1 MAATAV
7 RRRLSREES
16 RTQTRERLLRAAAR
30 VFLRRG
36 FHRASVEEVAETAGF
51 STGAVYSNFSGK
63 EELLLALWDERERE
77 EEEAVVEI
85 LGREPTF
92 SGRIDAVGEWF
103 ARFIELDRERAQL
116 QSEVFTVALR
126 DRRLR
131 AKLVE
136 RLRRPR
142 SLLGAFI
149 EAQCRELGIELP
161 VPREQA
167 ATLVLA
173 LAGGLAQQKLVD
185 PDSVPEELFPLAL
198 TLLVRG
204 LAA

>member
-1 MAATAV
+1 MKSLSVPLWQQQADDHAAIAQAAFGGV
-7 RRRLSREES
+7 VVADRL
-16 RTQTRERLLRAAAR
+16 AG
-30 VFLRRG
+30 V
-36 FHRASVEEVAETAGF
+36 ASFDRNA
-51 STGAVYSNFSGK
+51 
-63 EELLLALWDERERE
+63 
-77 EEEAVVEI
+77 
-85 LGREPTF
+85 
-92 SGRIDAVGEWF
+92 GRIDAVGEWF